1 MEWVQP
7 QSEHREVR
15 REIQRGSRGFTLIEM
30 MVAIS
35 VMVILLGMA
44 MPIYSASI
52 RHAREENFRQNLE
65 TLNQAIFQ
73 YTLDKQKAPK
83 SLDDLKTAGY
93 IASVPDDVGGSQSW
107 QTEED
112 ETTLLSLQQTDGGI
126 YAVHS
131 SSSHIGSNGKPYSE
145 W

>member
-1 MEWVQP
+1 M
-7 QSEHREVR
+7 R
-15 REIQRGSRGFTLIEM
+15 RRVQRGSRGFTLIEV

-52 RHAREENFRQNLE
+52 RKAREDNFRHNLE
-65 TLNQAIFQ
+65 TLNQMIYQ

-83 SLDDLKTAGY
+83 SLDELKSAGY
-93 IASVPDDVGGSQSW
+93 VEKIPADITGSQSW
-107 QTEED
+107 EIEED
-112 ETTLLSLQQTDGGI
+112 DKTILSIYQKDGGM

-131 SSSHIGSNGKPYSE
+131 GSSRTGSNGKPYSE